1 MVLKK
6 IQSIVL
12 SGLLIICG
20 FSCGDKVHQSQKEE
34 IIPPAG
40 SNKPDTSDLTNNFY
54 DNAEDHKLPFTN
66 LVVGG
71 EVSNPGPV
79 SFEGL
84 QLHTVIVKETR
95 LSETGDTFT
104 GAYRYDGYSLFDIL
118 NNYKIEKKNKEE
130 FAPIIDLY
138 VQIENEKGEKVFVSW
153 GEIYYPNQLH
163 EIIIATSV
171 MRIVPSKT
179 KDLWPLPVESKM
191 IFATDL
197 ITERNI
203 TSPSKITVISSP
215 KSFTTV
221 KGLSPVFS
229 HDIRIF
235 ENEVLFTTLFQI
247 PAEIQQQTFHAIFYG
262 RGRGIHSTQ
271 PFDGYMLKEIVKKYS
286 TFNKQFLQTGLILI
300 VAKDGYRGLFTYS
313 EVMNRNDQS
322 EVLLVYKPDE
332 KDGGVFRLFPA
343 GDFFS
348 DRAIKAIE
356 SIYISY
362 GELIHDPV

>member
-1 MVLKK
+1 MLVKK
-6 IQSIVL
+6 IQSIVFA
-12 SGLLIICG
+12 GLLIISG
-20 FSCGDKVHQSQKEE
+20 FSCGDKVQQDQKGD
-34 IIPPAG
+34 INPPAG
-40 SNKPDTSDLTNNFY
+40 SNKPDTSDMTNNFY
-54 DNAEDHKLPFTN
+54 DNAEDHWLPVTN
-66 LVVGG
+66 IVVGG
-71 EVSNPGPV
+71 ELSNPGSV
-79 SFEGL
+79 SFKGL

-153 GEIYYPNQLH
+153 GEIYYPNHLH
-163 EIIIATSV
+163 EIIIATRV

-179 KDLWPLPVESKM
+179 KDLWPLPVESKL
-191 IFATDL
+191 ICATDL
-197 ITERNI
+197 VTERNI
-203 TSPSKITVISSP
+203 TAPSKITVISGP

-221 KGLSPVFS
+221 KGMSPVFS
-229 HDIRIF
+229 PDIRIF
-235 ENEVLFTTLFQI
+235 ENDELFTTLFQI
-247 PAEIQQQTFHAIFYG
+247 PADAQQQTFHTIFYG

-271 PFDGYMLKEIVKKYS
+271 PFDGYMLKEIVQKYS
-286 TFNKQFLQTGLILI
+286 TFNRQFLQTGLILI
-300 VAKDGYRGLFTYS
+300 VARDGYRGIFTYS

-322 EVLLVYKPDE
+322 EVLLVYRPDE

-356 SIYISY
+356 SIYISSE
-362 GELIHDPV
+362 ELNHDPV